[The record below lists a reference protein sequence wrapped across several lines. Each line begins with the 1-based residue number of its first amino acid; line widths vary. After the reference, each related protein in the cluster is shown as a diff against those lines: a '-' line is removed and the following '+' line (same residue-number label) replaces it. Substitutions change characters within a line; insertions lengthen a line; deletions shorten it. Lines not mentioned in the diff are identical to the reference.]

1 MKSFIRYLYEYQN
14 GKRTRN
20 TGFVKVLEQT
30 DTAEI
35 QIYGRG
41 FPVAGGRTLEIYLFY
56 EEDGKCIGIRMGEI
70 RGAQAAFGYKLSY
83 TTDDV
88 GGDGQ
93 FGRIGGMIL
102 RAGNGADAGYY
113 GAVWDET
120 RPVDVSRMITE
131 EEWKL
136 NKSGKN
142 KKIANGGDVLSNEK
156 YEKPGNEKILEEKTS
171 QRKYENIEEQETSEQ
186 SKNTDAVRK
195 SKSNP
200 NVPEERNSQN
210 ANSDLPPKTTKDIIY
225 KITRQELAGLPRK
238 EWKLANNHFLL
249 HGYYNYHHLV
259 SFEKEGK
266 CWIGV
271 PGLYFSGEQRAAGA
285 FGFSQ
290 FMKPS
295 DGELDLEEYEI
306 EDEEHFGYWCRP
318 VGAVIRK
325 EVKEK
330 EDAEDILQ
338 DVFYQLVKA
347 VSNTLNPIEQVTSWL
362 YRVTRNTIINK
373 GKKKSEEEWPVSA
386 YAEEESVLSEFSEVL
401 FANDDLAPS
410 PETEYMRSLVWQEL
424 EAALGELPAEQRTVF
439 ELMELEGLSVKEVA
453 EATGASA
460 NTVLSRKHYAVKH
473 LRKRLEGLYNDI
485 LTY

>member
-20 TGFVKVLEQT
+20 TGFVKVLEQEE
-30 DTAEI
+30 AAVI

-56 EEDGKCIGIRMGEI
+56 EEDGQCIGILMGEI

-83 TTDDV
+83 TAGDV
-88 GGDGQ
+88 GGTER
-93 FGRIGGMIL
+93 FGRIGGMLL
-102 RAGNGADAGYY
+102 RTENGADTRYY
-113 GAVWDET
+113 GAVWEDEK
-120 RPVDVSRMITE
+120 PVDISRMIPE
-131 EEWKL
+131 EELDVIKEL
-136 NKSGKN
+136 KN
-142 KKIANGGDVLSNEK
+142 GQNMSEEEEADPALIPEPAKDV
-156 YEKPGNEKILEEKTS
+156 
-171 QRKYENIEEQETSEQ
+171 
-186 SKNTDAVRK
+186 
-195 SKSNP
+195 
-200 NVPEERNSQN
+200 
-210 ANSDLPPKTTKDIIY
+210 IY

-330 EDAEDILQ
+330 EDAADIDRGRKIHEGSDPSGEKSMED
-338 DVFYQLVKA
+338 
-347 VSNTLNPIEQVTSWL
+347 
-362 YRVTRNTIINK
+362 
-373 GKKKSEEEWPVSA
+373 
-386 YAEEESVLSEFSEVL
+386 
-401 FANDDLAPS
+401 
-410 PETEYMRSLVWQEL
+410 
-424 EAALGELPAEQRTVF
+424 
-439 ELMELEGLSVKEVA
+439 
-453 EATGASA
+453 
-460 NTVLSRKHYAVKH
+460 
-473 LRKRLEGLYNDI
+473 
-485 LTY
+485 

>member
-20 TGFVKVLEQT
+20 TGLVKVFEQEEAT
-30 DTAEI
+30 VV

-56 EEDGKCIGIRMGEI
+56 EEDGQCIGILMGEI

-113 GAVWDET
+113 GAVWDEA

-171 QRKYENIEEQETSEQ
+171 QRKSENIEEQDTSEQ

-200 NVPEERNSQN
+200 NVPEERSSQN

-225 KITRQELAGLPRK
+225 KITRQEIAGLPRK

-271 PGLYFSGEQRAAGA
+271 P
-285 FGFSQ
+285 
-290 FMKPS
+290 
-295 DGELDLEEYEI
+295 
-306 EDEEHFGYWCRP
+306 
-318 VGAVIRK
+318 
-325 EVKEK
+325 
-330 EDAEDILQ
+330 
-338 DVFYQLVKA
+338 
-347 VSNTLNPIEQVTSWL
+347 
-362 YRVTRNTIINK
+362 
-373 GKKKSEEEWPVSA
+373 
-386 YAEEESVLSEFSEVL
+386 
-401 FANDDLAPS
+401 
-410 PETEYMRSLVWQEL
+410 
-424 EAALGELPAEQRTVF
+424 
-439 ELMELEGLSVKEVA
+439 
-453 EATGASA
+453 
-460 NTVLSRKHYAVKH
+460 
-473 LRKRLEGLYNDI
+473 
-485 LTY
+485 

>member
-20 TGFVKVLEQT
+20 TGFVKVLEQEEAT
-30 DTAEI
+30 VV

-56 EEDGKCIGIRMGEI
+56 EEDGQCIGILMGEI
-70 RGAQAAFGYKLSY
+70 RGAQTAFGYKLSY
-83 TTDDV
+83 TAGDV
-88 GGDGQ
+88 GGTER
-93 FGRIGGMIL
+93 FGRIGGMLL
-102 RAGNGADAGYY
+102 RAENGADTRYY
-113 GAVWDET
+113 GAVWEDEK
-120 RPVDVSRMITE
+120 PVDISRMIPE
-131 EEWKL
+131 EELDVIKEL
-136 NKSGKN
+136 KN
-142 KKIANGGDVLSNEK
+142 DQNMSEEEEADPALIPEHAKDV
-156 YEKPGNEKILEEKTS
+156 
-171 QRKYENIEEQETSEQ
+171 
-186 SKNTDAVRK
+186 
-195 SKSNP
+195 
-200 NVPEERNSQN
+200 
-210 ANSDLPPKTTKDIIY
+210 IY

-285 FGFSQ
+285 FGFNQ

-330 EDAEDILQ
+330 EDAADIDRRRKIHEGSDPSGEKSMED
-338 DVFYQLVKA
+338 
-347 VSNTLNPIEQVTSWL
+347 
-362 YRVTRNTIINK
+362 
-373 GKKKSEEEWPVSA
+373 
-386 YAEEESVLSEFSEVL
+386 
-401 FANDDLAPS
+401 
-410 PETEYMRSLVWQEL
+410 
-424 EAALGELPAEQRTVF
+424 
-439 ELMELEGLSVKEVA
+439 
-453 EATGASA
+453 
-460 NTVLSRKHYAVKH
+460 
-473 LRKRLEGLYNDI
+473 
-485 LTY
+485 

>member
-20 TGFVKVLEQT
+20 TGFVKVLEQEEAT
-30 DTAEI
+30 VV

-56 EEDGKCIGIRMGEI
+56 EEDGQCIGILMGEI

-113 GAVWDET
+113 GAVWDEA

-171 QRKYENIEEQETSEQ
+171 QRKSENIEEQETLEQ

-210 ANSDLPPKTTKDIIY
+210 ANSDLPPKTTKDTIY
-225 KITRQELAGLPRK
+225 KITRQEIAGRPRK

-249 HGYYNYHHLV
+249 HGYYNYIIWYHLKKKGNAGLGFRDFIFLV
-259 SFEKEGK
+259 S
-266 CWIGV
+266 
-271 PGLYFSGEQRAAGA
+271 SGRQEH
-285 FGFSQ
+285 
-290 FMKPS
+290 
-295 DGELDLEEYEI
+295 LDSI
-306 EDEEHFGYWCRP
+306 
-318 VGAVIRK
+318 
-325 EVKEK
+325 
-330 EDAEDILQ
+330 
-338 DVFYQLVKA
+338 
-347 VSNTLNPIEQVTSWL
+347 SS
-362 YRVTRNTIINK
+362 
-373 GKKKSEEEWPVSA
+373 
-386 YAEEESVLSEFSEVL
+386 
-401 FANDDLAPS
+401 
-410 PETEYMRSLVWQEL
+410 
-424 EAALGELPAEQRTVF
+424 
-439 ELMELEGLSVKEVA
+439 
-453 EATGASA
+453 
-460 NTVLSRKHYAVKH
+460 
-473 LRKRLEGLYNDI
+473 
-485 LTY
+485 

>member
-1 MKSFIRYLYEYQN
+1 MIHERPGVYSSYDASSVVSASAAAKTIGAAAVAAKGEAN
-14 GKRTRN
+14 
-20 TGFVKVLEQT
+20 KVALIT
-30 DTAEI
+30 S
-35 QIYGRG
+35 
-41 FPVAGGRTLEIYLFY
+41 Y
-56 EEDGKCIGIRMGEI
+56 EEGESVFGEDTSGVYGMSTLLKFLFANGAGAVKAVAVGKKE
-70 RGAQAAFGYKLSY
+70 GANADYESAFGYKLSY

-113 GAVWDET
+113 GAVWDEA
-120 RPVDVSRMITE
+120 RLVDVSRMITE

-171 QRKYENIEEQETSEQ
+171 QRKSENIEEQEILEQ

-225 KITRQELAGLPRK
+225 KITRQEIAGLPRK

-271 PGLYFSGEQRAAGA
+271 PGLYFPGEQRAAGA

-330 EDAEDILQ
+330 EDAADIDRRRKIHEGSDPSGEKSMED
-338 DVFYQLVKA
+338 
-347 VSNTLNPIEQVTSWL
+347 
-362 YRVTRNTIINK
+362 
-373 GKKKSEEEWPVSA
+373 
-386 YAEEESVLSEFSEVL
+386 
-401 FANDDLAPS
+401 
-410 PETEYMRSLVWQEL
+410 
-424 EAALGELPAEQRTVF
+424 
-439 ELMELEGLSVKEVA
+439 
-453 EATGASA
+453 
-460 NTVLSRKHYAVKH
+460 
-473 LRKRLEGLYNDI
+473 
-485 LTY
+485 

>member
-1 MKSFIRYLYEYQN
+1 MKRFIRYLYEYQN

-113 GAVWDET
+113 GAVWDEA

-136 NKSGKN
+136 NKS
-142 KKIANGGDVLSNEK
+142 E
-156 YEKPGNEKILEEKTS
+156 
-171 QRKYENIEEQETSEQ
+171 
-186 SKNTDAVRK
+186 
-195 SKSNP
+195 SNP

-271 PGLYFSGEQRAAGA
+271 PGLFFPGEQRAAGA
-285 FGFSQ
+285 FGFNQ

-325 EVKEK
+325 EIKEK
-330 EDAEDILQ
+330 EDAADIDRRRKIHEGSDPSGEKSMED
-338 DVFYQLVKA
+338 
-347 VSNTLNPIEQVTSWL
+347 
-362 YRVTRNTIINK
+362 
-373 GKKKSEEEWPVSA
+373 
-386 YAEEESVLSEFSEVL
+386 
-401 FANDDLAPS
+401 
-410 PETEYMRSLVWQEL
+410 
-424 EAALGELPAEQRTVF
+424 
-439 ELMELEGLSVKEVA
+439 
-453 EATGASA
+453 
-460 NTVLSRKHYAVKH
+460 
-473 LRKRLEGLYNDI
+473 
-485 LTY
+485 

>member
-20 TGFVKVLEQT
+20 TGLVKVFEQEEAT
-30 DTAEI
+30 VV

-56 EEDGKCIGIRMGEI
+56 EEDGQCIGILMGEI

-113 GAVWDET
+113 GAVWDEA

-131 EEWKL
+131 
-136 NKSGKN
+136 
-142 KKIANGGDVLSNEK
+142 D
-156 YEKPGNEKILEEKTS
+156 
-171 QRKYENIEEQETSEQ
+171 
-186 SKNTDAVRK
+186 KNTDAVRK

-210 ANSDLPPKTTKDIIY
+210 ANSDLPPKATKDIIY
-225 KITRQELAGLPRK
+225 KITRQEIAGLPRK

-271 PGLYFSGEQRAAGA
+271 PGLYFPGEQRAAGA
-285 FGFSQ
+285 FGFNQ

-330 EDAEDILQ
+330 EDAADIDRRRKIHEGSDPSGEKSMED
-338 DVFYQLVKA
+338 
-347 VSNTLNPIEQVTSWL
+347 
-362 YRVTRNTIINK
+362 
-373 GKKKSEEEWPVSA
+373 
-386 YAEEESVLSEFSEVL
+386 
-401 FANDDLAPS
+401 
-410 PETEYMRSLVWQEL
+410 
-424 EAALGELPAEQRTVF
+424 
-439 ELMELEGLSVKEVA
+439 
-453 EATGASA
+453 
-460 NTVLSRKHYAVKH
+460 
-473 LRKRLEGLYNDI
+473 
-485 LTY
+485 

>member
-113 GAVWDET
+113 GAVWDEA
-120 RPVDVSRMITE
+120 RPLDVSRMITE

-171 QRKYENIEEQETSEQ
+171 QRKSENIEEQDTSEQ

-271 PGLYFSGEQRAAGA
+271 PGLYFPSEQRAAGA
-285 FGFSQ
+285 FGFNQ

-330 EDAEDILQ
+330 EDAEDI
-338 DVFYQLVKA
+338 DRRRKIHEG
-347 VSNTLNPIEQVTSWL
+347 SDPSGE
-362 YRVTRNTIINK
+362 
-373 GKKKSEEEWPVSA
+373 KS
-386 YAEEESVLSEFSEVL
+386 
-401 FANDDLAPS
+401 
-410 PETEYMRSLVWQEL
+410 
-424 EAALGELPAEQRTVF
+424 
-439 ELMELEGLSVKEVA
+439 ME
-453 EATGASA
+453 
-460 NTVLSRKHYAVKH
+460 
-473 LRKRLEGLYNDI
+473 D
-485 LTY
+485 

>member
-30 DTAEI
+30 NTAEI

-70 RGAQAAFGYKLSY
+70 RGAQAAFGYKLIY

-93 FGRIGGMIL
+93 FGKIGGMIL

-113 GAVWDET
+113 GAVWDEA

-131 EEWKL
+131 
-136 NKSGKN
+136 
-142 KKIANGGDVLSNEK
+142 D
-156 YEKPGNEKILEEKTS
+156 
-171 QRKYENIEEQETSEQ
+171 Q
-186 SKNTDAVRK
+186 NTDAVRK

-210 ANSDLPPKTTKDIIY
+210 TNSDLPPKTTKDIIY

-266 CWIGV
+266 FWIGV
-271 PGLYFSGEQRAAGA
+271 PGLYFPGEQRAAGA
-285 FGFSQ
+285 FGFNQ

-295 DGELDLEEYEI
+295 DGELDLDEYEI

-318 VGAVIRK
+318 VGAAIRK

-330 EDAEDILQ
+330 EDAADIDRRRKIHEGSDPSGEKSMED
-338 DVFYQLVKA
+338 
-347 VSNTLNPIEQVTSWL
+347 
-362 YRVTRNTIINK
+362 
-373 GKKKSEEEWPVSA
+373 
-386 YAEEESVLSEFSEVL
+386 
-401 FANDDLAPS
+401 
-410 PETEYMRSLVWQEL
+410 
-424 EAALGELPAEQRTVF
+424 
-439 ELMELEGLSVKEVA
+439 
-453 EATGASA
+453 
-460 NTVLSRKHYAVKH
+460 
-473 LRKRLEGLYNDI
+473 
-485 LTY
+485 

>member
-1 MKSFIRYLYEYQN
+1 MKRFIRYLYEYQN

-30 DTAEI
+30 NTAEI

-56 EEDGKCIGIRMGEI
+56 EEDGQCIGILMGEI

-83 TTDDV
+83 TAGDV
-88 GGDGQ
+88 GGTKR

-113 GAVWDET
+113 GAVWDEA

-131 EEWKL
+131 
-136 NKSGKN
+136 
-142 KKIANGGDVLSNEK
+142 D
-156 YEKPGNEKILEEKTS
+156 
-171 QRKYENIEEQETSEQ
+171 
-186 SKNTDAVRK
+186 KNTDAVRK

-210 ANSDLPPKTTKDIIY
+210 ANSDLPPKATKDIIY

-271 PGLYFSGEQRAAGA
+271 PGLYFPGEQRAAGA
-285 FGFSQ
+285 FGFNQ

-295 DGELDLEEYEI
+295 DGELDLDEYEI

-325 EVKEK
+325 EIKEK
-330 EDAEDILQ
+330 EDAADIDRRRKIHEGSDPSGEKSMED
-338 DVFYQLVKA
+338 
-347 VSNTLNPIEQVTSWL
+347 
-362 YRVTRNTIINK
+362 
-373 GKKKSEEEWPVSA
+373 
-386 YAEEESVLSEFSEVL
+386 
-401 FANDDLAPS
+401 
-410 PETEYMRSLVWQEL
+410 
-424 EAALGELPAEQRTVF
+424 
-439 ELMELEGLSVKEVA
+439 
-453 EATGASA
+453 
-460 NTVLSRKHYAVKH
+460 
-473 LRKRLEGLYNDI
+473 
-485 LTY
+485 

>member
-1 MKSFIRYLYEYQN
+1 MKRFIRYLYEYQN

-70 RGAQAAFGYKLSY
+70 RGAQAAFGYKLIY

-93 FGRIGGMIL
+93 FGKIGGMIL
-102 RAGNGADAGYY
+102 RTGNGADAGYY
-113 GAVWDET
+113 GAVWDEA

-131 EEWKL
+131 
-136 NKSGKN
+136 
-142 KKIANGGDVLSNEK
+142 D
-156 YEKPGNEKILEEKTS
+156 
-171 QRKYENIEEQETSEQ
+171 
-186 SKNTDAVRK
+186 KNTDAVRK

-200 NVPEERNSQN
+200 NVPEERISQN

-225 KITRQELAGLPRK
+225 KITRQEIAGLPRK

-271 PGLYFSGEQRAAGA
+271 PGLYFPGEQRAAGA
-285 FGFSQ
+285 FGFNQ

-325 EVKEK
+325 EIKEK
-330 EDAEDILQ
+330 EDAADIDRRRKIHEGSDPSGEKSMED
-338 DVFYQLVKA
+338 
-347 VSNTLNPIEQVTSWL
+347 
-362 YRVTRNTIINK
+362 
-373 GKKKSEEEWPVSA
+373 
-386 YAEEESVLSEFSEVL
+386 
-401 FANDDLAPS
+401 
-410 PETEYMRSLVWQEL
+410 
-424 EAALGELPAEQRTVF
+424 
-439 ELMELEGLSVKEVA
+439 
-453 EATGASA
+453 
-460 NTVLSRKHYAVKH
+460 
-473 LRKRLEGLYNDI
+473 
-485 LTY
+485 

>member
-20 TGFVKVLEQT
+20 TGFVKVLEQEE
-30 DTAEI
+30 AAVI

-56 EEDGKCIGIRMGEI
+56 EEDGQCIGILMGEI

-83 TTDDV
+83 TAGDV
-88 GGDGQ
+88 GGTER
-93 FGRIGGMIL
+93 FGKIGGMIL
-102 RAGNGADAGYY
+102 RAGNGAGAGYY
-113 GAVWDET
+113 GAVWDEA

-136 NKSGKN
+136 N
-142 KKIANGGDVLSNEK
+142 
-156 YEKPGNEKILEEKTS
+156 
-171 QRKYENIEEQETSEQ
+171 
-186 SKNTDAVRK
+186 K

-210 ANSDLPPKTTKDIIY
+210 ANSDLPPKATKDIIY

-266 CWIGV
+266 FWIGV
-271 PGLYFSGEQRAAGA
+271 PGLYFPGEQRAAGA
-285 FGFSQ
+285 FGFNQ

-295 DGELDLEEYEI
+295 DGELDLDEYEI

-318 VGAVIRK
+318 VGAAIRK

-330 EDAEDILQ
+330 EDAADIDRRRKIHERSDPSGEKSMED
-338 DVFYQLVKA
+338 
-347 VSNTLNPIEQVTSWL
+347 
-362 YRVTRNTIINK
+362 
-373 GKKKSEEEWPVSA
+373 
-386 YAEEESVLSEFSEVL
+386 
-401 FANDDLAPS
+401 
-410 PETEYMRSLVWQEL
+410 
-424 EAALGELPAEQRTVF
+424 
-439 ELMELEGLSVKEVA
+439 
-453 EATGASA
+453 
-460 NTVLSRKHYAVKH
+460 
-473 LRKRLEGLYNDI
+473 
-485 LTY
+485 

>member
-113 GAVWDET
+113 GAVWDEA

-131 EEWKL
+131 
-136 NKSGKN
+136 
-142 KKIANGGDVLSNEK
+142 D
-156 YEKPGNEKILEEKTS
+156 
-171 QRKYENIEEQETSEQ
+171 
-186 SKNTDAVRK
+186 KNTDAVRK

-330 EDAEDILQ
+330 EDAADIDRRRKIHEGSDPSGEKSMED
-338 DVFYQLVKA
+338 
-347 VSNTLNPIEQVTSWL
+347 
-362 YRVTRNTIINK
+362 
-373 GKKKSEEEWPVSA
+373 
-386 YAEEESVLSEFSEVL
+386 
-401 FANDDLAPS
+401 
-410 PETEYMRSLVWQEL
+410 
-424 EAALGELPAEQRTVF
+424 
-439 ELMELEGLSVKEVA
+439 
-453 EATGASA
+453 
-460 NTVLSRKHYAVKH
+460 
-473 LRKRLEGLYNDI
+473 
-485 LTY
+485 

>member
-1 MKSFIRYLYEYQN
+1 M
-14 GKRTRN
+14 
-20 TGFVKVLEQT
+20 VLRPGLSAA
-30 DTAEI
+30 DTALVT
-35 QIYGRG
+35 
-41 FPVAGGRTLEIYLFY
+41 PAAAVATARAISRAAGVEVGVKWVNDLYY
-56 EEDGKCIGIRMGEI
+56 AGKKLCGILAE
-70 RGAQAAFGYKLSY
+70 APL
-83 TTDDV
+83 
-88 GGDGQ
+88 
-93 FGRIGGMIL
+93 
-102 RAGNGADAGYY
+102 GADG
-113 GAVWDET
+113 
-120 RPVDVSRMITE
+120 RPEIVE
-131 EEWKL
+131 EEAAIIRKIYDL
-136 NKSGKN
+136 FLSGKTIN
-142 KKIANGGDVLSNEK
+142 EIAAILTNMGVLTPAGRAKWSVSTVRSILSNEK

-330 EDAEDILQ
+330 EDAEDI
-338 DVFYQLVKA
+338 DRRRKIHEG
-347 VSNTLNPIEQVTSWL
+347 SDPSGE
-362 YRVTRNTIINK
+362 
-373 GKKKSEEEWPVSA
+373 KS
-386 YAEEESVLSEFSEVL
+386 
-401 FANDDLAPS
+401 
-410 PETEYMRSLVWQEL
+410 
-424 EAALGELPAEQRTVF
+424 
-439 ELMELEGLSVKEVA
+439 ME
-453 EATGASA
+453 
-460 NTVLSRKHYAVKH
+460 
-473 LRKRLEGLYNDI
+473 D
-485 LTY
+485 

>member
-1 MKSFIRYLYEYQN
+1 MKRFIRYLYEYQN

-113 GAVWDET
+113 GAVWDEA

-131 EEWKL
+131 
-136 NKSGKN
+136 
-142 KKIANGGDVLSNEK
+142 D
-156 YEKPGNEKILEEKTS
+156 
-171 QRKYENIEEQETSEQ
+171 
-186 SKNTDAVRK
+186 KNTDAVRK

-330 EDAEDILQ
+330 EDAADIDRRRKIHEGSDPSGEKSMED
-338 DVFYQLVKA
+338 
-347 VSNTLNPIEQVTSWL
+347 
-362 YRVTRNTIINK
+362 
-373 GKKKSEEEWPVSA
+373 
-386 YAEEESVLSEFSEVL
+386 
-401 FANDDLAPS
+401 
-410 PETEYMRSLVWQEL
+410 
-424 EAALGELPAEQRTVF
+424 
-439 ELMELEGLSVKEVA
+439 
-453 EATGASA
+453 
-460 NTVLSRKHYAVKH
+460 
-473 LRKRLEGLYNDI
+473 
-485 LTY
+485 

>member
-113 GAVWDET
+113 GAVWDEA

-210 ANSDLPPKTTKDIIY
+210 ANSDLPPKPQRISSIRSPVRSLPDFRERNGSLRIIIFFSMDII
-225 KITRQELAGLPRK
+225 ITIIWYHLKKKGNAGLGFRDFIFRASSGRQE
-238 EWKLANNHFLL
+238 
-249 HGYYNYHHLV
+249 HLDSV
-259 SFEKEGK
+259 S
-266 CWIGV
+266 
-271 PGLYFSGEQRAAGA
+271 S
-285 FGFSQ
+285 
-290 FMKPS
+290 
-295 DGELDLEEYEI
+295 
-306 EDEEHFGYWCRP
+306 
-318 VGAVIRK
+318 
-325 EVKEK
+325 
-330 EDAEDILQ
+330 
-338 DVFYQLVKA
+338 
-347 VSNTLNPIEQVTSWL
+347 
-362 YRVTRNTIINK
+362 
-373 GKKKSEEEWPVSA
+373 
-386 YAEEESVLSEFSEVL
+386 
-401 FANDDLAPS
+401 
-410 PETEYMRSLVWQEL
+410 
-424 EAALGELPAEQRTVF
+424 
-439 ELMELEGLSVKEVA
+439 
-453 EATGASA
+453 
-460 NTVLSRKHYAVKH
+460 
-473 LRKRLEGLYNDI
+473 
-485 LTY
+485 

>member
-30 DTAEI
+30 NTAEI

-56 EEDGKCIGIRMGEI
+56 EEDGQCIGILMGEI

-83 TTDDV
+83 TAGDV
-88 GGDGQ
+88 GGTER

-113 GAVWDET
+113 GAVWDEA

-131 EEWKL
+131 
-136 NKSGKN
+136 
-142 KKIANGGDVLSNEK
+142 D
-156 YEKPGNEKILEEKTS
+156 
-171 QRKYENIEEQETSEQ
+171 
-186 SKNTDAVRK
+186 KNTDAVRK

-210 ANSDLPPKTTKDIIY
+210 ANSDLPPKATKDIIY

-266 CWIGV
+266 FWIGV
-271 PGLYFSGEQRAAGA
+271 PGLYFPGEQRAAGA
-285 FGFSQ
+285 FGFNQ

-295 DGELDLEEYEI
+295 DGELDLDEYEI

-318 VGAVIRK
+318 VGAAIRK

-330 EDAEDILQ
+330 EDAADIDRRRKIHEGSDPSGEKSMED
-338 DVFYQLVKA
+338 
-347 VSNTLNPIEQVTSWL
+347 
-362 YRVTRNTIINK
+362 
-373 GKKKSEEEWPVSA
+373 
-386 YAEEESVLSEFSEVL
+386 
-401 FANDDLAPS
+401 
-410 PETEYMRSLVWQEL
+410 
-424 EAALGELPAEQRTVF
+424 
-439 ELMELEGLSVKEVA
+439 
-453 EATGASA
+453 
-460 NTVLSRKHYAVKH
+460 
-473 LRKRLEGLYNDI
+473 
-485 LTY
+485 

>member
-20 TGFVKVLEQT
+20 TGFVKVLEQEEAT
-30 DTAEI
+30 VV

-56 EEDGKCIGIRMGEI
+56 EEDGQCIGILMGEI

-83 TTDDV
+83 TAGDV
-88 GGDGQ
+88 GGTER
-93 FGRIGGMIL
+93 FGRIGGMLL
-102 RAGNGADAGYY
+102 RAENGADTRYY
-113 GAVWDET
+113 GAVWEDEK
-120 RPVDVSRMITE
+120 PVDISRMIPE
-131 EEWKL
+131 EELDVIKEL
-136 NKSGKN
+136 KN
-142 KKIANGGDVLSNEK
+142 GQNMSEEEEADPVLIPEPAKDV
-156 YEKPGNEKILEEKTS
+156 
-171 QRKYENIEEQETSEQ
+171 
-186 SKNTDAVRK
+186 
-195 SKSNP
+195 
-200 NVPEERNSQN
+200 
-210 ANSDLPPKTTKDIIY
+210 IY

-330 EDAEDILQ
+330 EDAADIDRRRKIHEGSDPSGEKSMED
-338 DVFYQLVKA
+338 
-347 VSNTLNPIEQVTSWL
+347 
-362 YRVTRNTIINK
+362 
-373 GKKKSEEEWPVSA
+373 
-386 YAEEESVLSEFSEVL
+386 
-401 FANDDLAPS
+401 
-410 PETEYMRSLVWQEL
+410 
-424 EAALGELPAEQRTVF
+424 
-439 ELMELEGLSVKEVA
+439 
-453 EATGASA
+453 
-460 NTVLSRKHYAVKH
+460 
-473 LRKRLEGLYNDI
+473 
-485 LTY
+485 

>member
-171 QRKYENIEEQETSEQ
+171 QRKYE
-186 SKNTDAVRK
+186 
-195 SKSNP
+195 
-200 NVPEERNSQN
+200 
-210 ANSDLPPKTTKDIIY
+210 
-225 KITRQELAGLPRK
+225 
-238 EWKLANNHFLL
+238 
-249 HGYYNYHHLV
+249 
-259 SFEKEGK
+259 
-266 CWIGV
+266 
-271 PGLYFSGEQRAAGA
+271 
-285 FGFSQ
+285 
-290 FMKPS
+290 
-295 DGELDLEEYEI
+295 
-306 EDEEHFGYWCRP
+306 
-318 VGAVIRK
+318 
-325 EVKEK
+325 
-330 EDAEDILQ
+330 
-338 DVFYQLVKA
+338 
-347 VSNTLNPIEQVTSWL
+347 
-362 YRVTRNTIINK
+362 
-373 GKKKSEEEWPVSA
+373 
-386 YAEEESVLSEFSEVL
+386 LSL
-401 FANDDLAPS
+401 I
-410 PETEYMRSLVWQEL
+410 
-424 EAALGELPAEQRTVF
+424 
-439 ELMELEGLSVKEVA
+439 
-453 EATGASA
+453 
-460 NTVLSRKHYAVKH
+460 H
-473 LRKRLEGLYNDI
+473 I
-485 LTY
+485 

>member
-1 MKSFIRYLYEYQN
+1 MKRFIRYLYEYQN

-70 RGAQAAFGYKLSY
+70 RGAQAAFGYKLIY

-93 FGRIGGMIL
+93 FGKIGGMIL
-102 RAGNGADAGYY
+102 RTGNGADAGYY
-113 GAVWDET
+113 GAVWDEA

-131 EEWKL
+131 
-136 NKSGKN
+136 
-142 KKIANGGDVLSNEK
+142 D
-156 YEKPGNEKILEEKTS
+156 
-171 QRKYENIEEQETSEQ
+171 
-186 SKNTDAVRK
+186 KNTDAVRK

-225 KITRQELAGLPRK
+225 KITRQEIAGLPRK

-271 PGLYFSGEQRAAGA
+271 PGLYFPGEQRAAGA

-330 EDAEDILQ
+330 EDAADIDRRRKIHEGSDPSGEKSMED
-338 DVFYQLVKA
+338 
-347 VSNTLNPIEQVTSWL
+347 
-362 YRVTRNTIINK
+362 
-373 GKKKSEEEWPVSA
+373 
-386 YAEEESVLSEFSEVL
+386 
-401 FANDDLAPS
+401 
-410 PETEYMRSLVWQEL
+410 
-424 EAALGELPAEQRTVF
+424 
-439 ELMELEGLSVKEVA
+439 
-453 EATGASA
+453 
-460 NTVLSRKHYAVKH
+460 
-473 LRKRLEGLYNDI
+473 
-485 LTY
+485 

>member
-113 GAVWDET
+113 GAVWDEA

-210 ANSDLPPKTTKDIIY
+210 ANSDLPPTNSISPSTSCG
-225 KITRQELAGLPRK
+225 TNHAHCQALP
-238 EWKLANNHFLL
+238 
-249 HGYYNYHHLV
+249 
-259 SFEKEGK
+259 S
-266 CWIGV
+266 
-271 PGLYFSGEQRAAGA
+271 
-285 FGFSQ
+285 
-290 FMKPS
+290 
-295 DGELDLEEYEI
+295 
-306 EDEEHFGYWCRP
+306 
-318 VGAVIRK
+318 
-325 EVKEK
+325 
-330 EDAEDILQ
+330 
-338 DVFYQLVKA
+338 
-347 VSNTLNPIEQVTSWL
+347 T
-362 YRVTRNTIINK
+362 
-373 GKKKSEEEWPVSA
+373 
-386 YAEEESVLSEFSEVL
+386 
-401 FANDDLAPS
+401 
-410 PETEYMRSLVWQEL
+410 
-424 EAALGELPAEQRTVF
+424 
-439 ELMELEGLSVKEVA
+439 
-453 EATGASA
+453 
-460 NTVLSRKHYAVKH
+460 
-473 LRKRLEGLYNDI
+473 
-485 LTY
+485 

>member
-1 MKSFIRYLYEYQN
+1 MKRFIRYLYEYQN

-70 RGAQAAFGYKLSY
+70 RGAQAAFGYKLIY

-93 FGRIGGMIL
+93 FGKIGGMIL
-102 RAGNGADAGYY
+102 RTGNGADAGYY
-113 GAVWDET
+113 GAVWDEA

-131 EEWKL
+131 
-136 NKSGKN
+136 
-142 KKIANGGDVLSNEK
+142 D
-156 YEKPGNEKILEEKTS
+156 
-171 QRKYENIEEQETSEQ
+171 
-186 SKNTDAVRK
+186 KNTDAVRK

-225 KITRQELAGLPRK
+225 KITRQEIAGLPRK

-266 CWIGV
+266 FWIGV
-271 PGLYFSGEQRAAGA
+271 PGLYFPGEQRAAGA
-285 FGFSQ
+285 FGFNQ

-325 EVKEK
+325 EIKEK
-330 EDAEDILQ
+330 EDAADIDRRRKIHEGSDPSGEKSMED
-338 DVFYQLVKA
+338 
-347 VSNTLNPIEQVTSWL
+347 
-362 YRVTRNTIINK
+362 
-373 GKKKSEEEWPVSA
+373 
-386 YAEEESVLSEFSEVL
+386 
-401 FANDDLAPS
+401 
-410 PETEYMRSLVWQEL
+410 
-424 EAALGELPAEQRTVF
+424 
-439 ELMELEGLSVKEVA
+439 
-453 EATGASA
+453 
-460 NTVLSRKHYAVKH
+460 
-473 LRKRLEGLYNDI
+473 
-485 LTY
+485 

>member
-30 DTAEI
+30 NTAEI

-56 EEDGKCIGIRMGEI
+56 EEDGQCIGILMGEI

-83 TTDDV
+83 TAGDV
-88 GGDGQ
+88 GGTER

-113 GAVWDET
+113 GAVWDEA

-131 EEWKL
+131 
-136 NKSGKN
+136 
-142 KKIANGGDVLSNEK
+142 D
-156 YEKPGNEKILEEKTS
+156 
-171 QRKYENIEEQETSEQ
+171 
-186 SKNTDAVRK
+186 KNTDAVRK

-210 ANSDLPPKTTKDIIY
+210 ANSDLPPKATKDIIY

-266 CWIGV
+266 FWIGV
-271 PGLYFSGEQRAAGA
+271 PGLYFPGEQRAAGA
-285 FGFSQ
+285 FGFNQ

-295 DGELDLEEYEI
+295 DGELDLDEYEI

-325 EVKEK
+325 EIKEK
-330 EDAEDILQ
+330 EDAADIDRRRKIHEGSDPSGEKSMED
-338 DVFYQLVKA
+338 
-347 VSNTLNPIEQVTSWL
+347 
-362 YRVTRNTIINK
+362 
-373 GKKKSEEEWPVSA
+373 
-386 YAEEESVLSEFSEVL
+386 
-401 FANDDLAPS
+401 
-410 PETEYMRSLVWQEL
+410 
-424 EAALGELPAEQRTVF
+424 
-439 ELMELEGLSVKEVA
+439 
-453 EATGASA
+453 
-460 NTVLSRKHYAVKH
+460 
-473 LRKRLEGLYNDI
+473 
-485 LTY
+485 

>member
-1 MKSFIRYLYEYQN
+1 MKRFIRYLYEYQN

-20 TGFVKVLEQT
+20 TGFVKALEQT
-30 DTAEI
+30 NTAEI

-56 EEDGKCIGIRMGEI
+56 EEDGQCIGILMGEI

-83 TTDDV
+83 TAGDV
-88 GGDGQ
+88 GGTER

-113 GAVWDET
+113 GAVWDEA

-131 EEWKL
+131 
-136 NKSGKN
+136 
-142 KKIANGGDVLSNEK
+142 D
-156 YEKPGNEKILEEKTS
+156 
-171 QRKYENIEEQETSEQ
+171 
-186 SKNTDAVRK
+186 KNTDTVRK

-225 KITRQELAGLPRK
+225 KITRQEIAGLPRK

-271 PGLYFSGEQRAAGA
+271 PGLYFPGEQRAAGA
-285 FGFSQ
+285 FGFNQ

-325 EVKEK
+325 EIKEK
-330 EDAEDILQ
+330 EDAADIDRRRKIHEGSDPSGEKSMED
-338 DVFYQLVKA
+338 
-347 VSNTLNPIEQVTSWL
+347 
-362 YRVTRNTIINK
+362 
-373 GKKKSEEEWPVSA
+373 
-386 YAEEESVLSEFSEVL
+386 
-401 FANDDLAPS
+401 
-410 PETEYMRSLVWQEL
+410 
-424 EAALGELPAEQRTVF
+424 
-439 ELMELEGLSVKEVA
+439 
-453 EATGASA
+453 
-460 NTVLSRKHYAVKH
+460 
-473 LRKRLEGLYNDI
+473 
-485 LTY
+485 